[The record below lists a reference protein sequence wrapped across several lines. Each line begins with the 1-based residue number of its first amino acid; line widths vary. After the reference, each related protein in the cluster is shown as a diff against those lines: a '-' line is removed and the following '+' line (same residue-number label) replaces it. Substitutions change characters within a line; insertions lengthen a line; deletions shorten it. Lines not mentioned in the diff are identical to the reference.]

1 MRFQN
6 GDERLNTII
15 PVRITPRAQK
25 NEISEL
31 MEDGTVKIRLTAPP
45 IDGKANK
52 ALVDFLSDILNVRRS
67 SIEIISGMKSRN
79 KQVRIT
85 GFGEHTLYRSI
96 MTLLSRSNQVDNGG
110 RSISDKN

>member
-52 ALVDFLSDILNVRRS
+52 ALVDFLSDILNIRRS
-67 SIEIISGMKSRN
+67 RIEIISGMKSRD
-79 KQVRIT
+79 KRVRIN
-85 GFGEHTLYRSI
+85 GIGDQILYRSI
-96 MTLLSRSNQVDNGG
+96 KTLLSKAN
-110 RSISDKN
+110 

>member
-67 SIEIISGMKSRN
+67 RIEIISGMKSRD
-79 KQVRIT
+79 KRVRIN
-85 GFGEHTLYRSI
+85 GIGDQILYRSI
-96 MTLLSRSNQVDNGG
+96 KTLLSKAN
-110 RSISDKN
+110 

>member
-6 GDERLNTII
+6 GDERLNTIL

-67 SIEIISGMKSRN
+67 RIEIISGMKSRD
-79 KQVRIT
+79 KRVRIN
-85 GFGEHTLYRSI
+85 GIGDQILYRSI
-96 MTLLSRSNQVDNGG
+96 KTLLSKAN
-110 RSISDKN
+110 